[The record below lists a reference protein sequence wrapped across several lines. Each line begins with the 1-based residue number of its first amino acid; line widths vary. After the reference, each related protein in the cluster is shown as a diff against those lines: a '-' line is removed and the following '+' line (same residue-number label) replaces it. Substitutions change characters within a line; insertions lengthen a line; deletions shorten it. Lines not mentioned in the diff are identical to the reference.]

1 MKFRKLFIPGPTEVR
16 KDVLERMAWPM
27 IGHRGADFA
36 EFFTSLTEKL
46 RRLLNAKDHVFV
58 STSASTGVMEGAI
71 LNCVE
76 KRCLNVTCGAFGER
90 WHEITKACGHE
101 ADILPSEGWGK
112 ANRVEK
118 VDKALA
124 SGKYD
129 AVTMQV
135 NETSTGI
142 MNDYRAF
149 AEMMKKYP
157 DVMFLVDAVS
167 AMAAVDIN
175 VDELGMDVCLAG
187 VQKAFAVPPGITVF
201 SVSEKAMEKSKRAAR
216 KGYYF
221 DFEVFKKYLD
231 KGQTPTTPAISQLYA
246 LDYKMDQ
253 IFEEGLENRYQRHV
267 KMAEYARAWAKDRF
281 DTFAE
286 EGYESVTLTIVRN
299 SRAIAVADLAKFLEE
314 KYALQMANGYG
325 KLKEKTFR
333 IGHMGDLTLDEVK
346 ELLSR
351 IDEYLGIKAG

>member
-1 MKFRKLFIPGPTEVR
+1 MKFKKLFIPGPTEVR

-27 IGHRGADFA
+27 IGHRGGDFA
-36 EFFTSLTEKL
+36 ELFNNLTAKL
-46 RRLLNAKDHVFV
+46 KKFLGTEDYAFV

-71 LNCVE
+71 LNCVD
-76 KRCLNVTCGAFGER
+76 KRCLNVTCGIFGER
-90 WHEITKACGHE
+90 WHEIAKACGRE
-101 ADILPSEGWGK
+101 ADILQSAEWGK
-112 ANRVEK
+112 ANRVDE

-124 SGKYD
+124 TGKYD
-129 AVTMQV
+129 AVTMQI

-142 MNDYRAF
+142 MNDYHAF

-187 VQKAFAVPPGITVF
+187 VQKAFAAPPGITVF
-201 SVSEKAMEKSKRAAR
+201 SVSEKAMEKSKKAKA

-221 DFEVFKKYLD
+221 DFEVFKKYVG
-231 KGQTPTTPAISQLYA
+231 KGQTPTTPAISQIYA

-253 IFEEGLENRYQRHV
+253 MFKEGLENRYRRHV
-267 KMAEYARAWAKDRF
+267 EMAEYARAWAKDRF

-286 EGYESVTLTIVRN
+286 EGYQSVTLTVVRN
-299 SRAIAVADLAKFLEE
+299 SRAVSVADLIKFLGD
-314 KYALQMANGYG
+314 KYALQLANGYG

-333 IGHMGDLTLDEVK
+333 VGHMGDLTVEEVK
-346 ELLSR
+346 DILSK
-351 IDEYLGIKAG
+351 IDEYLGV

>member
-1 MKFRKLFIPGPTEVR
+1 MKFKKLFIPGPTEVR
-16 KDVLERMAWPM
+16 KDVLERVGWPM
-27 IGHRGADFA
+27 ISHRGSDFV
-36 EFFTSLTEKL
+36 EFFNNLTPKL
-46 RRLLNAKDHVFV
+46 KRLLATKDHVFV

-71 LNCVE
+71 LNCVA

-90 WHEITKACGHE
+90 WHGITLACGHK
-101 ADILPSEGWGK
+101 ADILQSEEWGK
-112 ANRVEK
+112 ANRVEE

-124 SGKYD
+124 TGKYD
-129 AVTMQV
+129 AMTMQV
-135 NETSTGI
+135 NETSTGV
-142 MNDYRAF
+142 MNDYHAF
-149 AEMMKKYP
+149 GEMMKKYP

-167 AMAAVDIN
+167 AMAAVEIN

-201 SVSEKAMEKSKRAAR
+201 SVSEKAMEKSKKAKR

-221 DFEVFKKYLD
+221 DFVVFKEYLD
-231 KGQTPTTPAISQLYA
+231 KGQTPTTPAISLLYG

-253 IFEEGLENRYQRHV
+253 MFAEGLENRYRRHV
-267 KMAEYARAWAKDRF
+267 EMAEFTRAWAKDRF

-286 EGYESVTLTIVRN
+286 EGYESVTLTTVRN
-299 SRAIAVADLAKFLEE
+299 SRAISVADMSKFLAS

-346 ELLSR
+346 DLISR
-351 IDEYLGIKAG
+351 IDEYLGVKTG